1 MRFII
6 QVPEYF
12 LKIAPKPYSFF
23 RTLRTS
29 CKSPQNIQSRYPDIK
44 LPIQLVILGTAS
56 AAMYLDTSDKLP
68 TSFPS
73 SLILFSRKI
82 KKWVLEKSRLK
93 DFTLHIFPMAP
104 MLWFTVSPCTTVV
117 KSNSPMAPWK
127 RSFFSYQTEILL
139 TLRSSDSSLN
149 YYLWTENFF
158 DNLGVS
164 WGFSSLF

>member
-1 MRFII
+1 MQISSKYT
-6 QVPEYF
+6 V
-12 LKIAPKPYSFF
+12 KISRYKITYSIGHF
-23 RTLRTS
+23 RRCQCSYVLQWTLRIN
-29 CKSPQNIQSRYPDIK
+29 CWHLSP
-44 LPIQLVILGTAS
+44 LVCFLS
-56 AAMYLDTSDKLP
+56 
-68 TSFPS
+68 
-73 SLILFSRKI
+73 SRKI

-117 KSNSPMAPWK
+117 KSNSPTAPWK
-127 RSFFSYQTEILL
+127 RSFFSYQTKILL

-149 YYLWTENFF
+149 YYLWTENCF